1 MKMKTKKLIE
11 KVKNE
16 IASEKRNEKLYFVQ
30 FGQVRR
36 HSRILYIP
44 LDVTTV
50 RLHRIKK
57 GDIIKYQ
64 LLELRRAP
72 EEDEEIHDPGELEE
86 S

>member
-1 MKMKTKKLIE
+1 MKQKQL
-11 KVKNE
+11 
-16 IASEKRNEKLYFVQ
+16 EKLYFVQ

-36 HSRILYIP
+36 HSRVLYIP
-44 LDVTTV
+44 LDPMTV
-50 RLHRIKK
+50 RLHKVKK

-72 EEDEEIHDPGELEE
+72 DEDARLEE

>member
-1 MKMKTKKLIE
+1 MKQKQL
-11 KVKNE
+11 
-16 IASEKRNEKLYFVQ
+16 EKLYFVQ

-36 HSRILYIP
+36 HSRVLYIP
-44 LDVTTV
+44 LDPVTV
-50 RLHRIKK
+50 RLHKVKK

-72 EEDEEIHDPGELEE
+72 DEDARLEE